1 MRTGTRVHSHRTGP
15 PASELRY
22 VAAVPATSDIA
33 RARSALARKLREGLE
48 QRGYLEV
55 ETPIAVPF
63 AGQEPHLRPFETT
76 FTPDPPIARESVEG
90 ARRLHLHT
98 SPEYAMKRLLAR
110 PGFSRCY
117 QLARVFR
124 DGELSRT
131 HNPEFTLLE
140 LYATPG
146 SADTIMADLE
156 QLLFACASG
165 APARKGHGRGTGAIS
180 LRPPF
185 ERLTCREA
193 FSRYAGFDPLTLDAQ
208 AFAQAARACGVRP
221 ATGASWDDL
230 FTQVLLERIEPA
242 LGIDRPTYLTEYP
255 ASQAALARLK
265 PSDPRVAERF
275 ELYAG
280 GLELANGFSELC
292 DSREQRERLR
302 EEQELRRRLG
312 RDVFPLDEKF
322 LSALDRIGEAG
333 GVAVGFD
340 RLLMLLTGAETIA
353 DVLLFPA
360 VEEYPVTRRTR

>member
-1 MRTGTRVHSHRTGP
+1 MRTMRTGTRVHSHRTGA

-33 RARSALARKLREGLE
+33 RARSALARKLRDGLE

-76 FTPDPPIARESVEG
+76 FTPDPPIAPTGVEG

-117 QLARVFR
+117 QLVRVFR

-140 LYATPG
+140 LYAAPG
-146 SADTIMADLE
+146 SAHTIMADLE
-156 QLLFACASG
+156 QLLSGCATEV
-165 APARKGHGRGTGAIS
+165 PARRGHGRGSGTIS

-193 FSRYAGFDPLTLDAQ
+193 FSRYAGFDPIALDAG
-208 AFAQAARACGVRP
+208 AFTQAARACGVRP
-221 ATGASWDDL
+221 APGASWDDL
-230 FTQVLLERIEPA
+230 FTQVLLEKIEPS
-242 LGIDRPTYLTEYP
+242 G
-255 ASQAALARLK
+255 
-265 PSDPRVAERF
+265 V
-275 ELYAG
+275 AG
-280 GLELANGFSELC
+280 GAGAAQAFRSA
-292 DSREQRERLR
+292 
-302 EEQELRRRLG
+302 RRRAVRAVRRGPRAGERVFGAVRFARAARAAARGAGAAPAARARRLSPRREVPLRARRHRRGG
-312 RDVFPLDEKF
+312 RGCRRVRPAADAADGRGDDRGRAS
-322 LSALDRIGEAG
+322 LSRG
-333 GVAVGFD
+333 
-340 RLLMLLTGAETIA
+340 R
-353 DVLLFPA
+353 
-360 VEEYPVTRRTR
+360 

>member
-1 MRTGTRVHSHRTGP
+1 M
-15 PASELRY
+15 
-22 VAAVPATSDIA
+22 A
-33 RARSALARKLREGLE
+33 RARSALARKLRDALE
-48 QRGYLEV
+48 ERGYLEA

-76 FTPDPPIARESVEG
+76 FTPDPPVPPSGVQG

-110 PGFSRCY
+110 EGFSRCY

-124 DGELSRT
+124 DGEISSA

-140 LYATPG
+140 LYAAPG
-146 SADTIMADLE
+146 SAETIMADLE
-156 QLLFACASG
+156 QLVFACAAE
-165 APARKGHGRGTGAIS
+165 APARKGHGRGSGTIS

-185 ERLTCREA
+185 ERITCREA
-193 FSRYAGFDPLTLDAQ
+193 FTRYAGFDPLSLDES

-221 ATGASWDDL
+221 AQGACWDDL
-230 FTQVLLERIEPA
+230 FTQVLLEKIEPA
-242 LGIDRPTYLTEYP
+242 LGIDRPTFLTGYP
-255 ASQAALARLK
+255 ASQAALARLDR
-265 PSDPRVAERF
+265 SDPRVAERF

-292 DSREQRERLR
+292 DSREQRRRLE
-302 EEQELRRRLG
+302 EEQRVRQRLG
-312 RDVFPLDEKF
+312 REVFPLDEEF

-340 RLLMLLTGAETIA
+340 RLLMLLTGARTISE
-353 DVLLFPA
+353 VLLFPA
-360 VEEYPVTRRTR
+360 AEEYARARRAR

>member
-22 VAAVPATSDIA
+22 VAAVPATTDIA
-33 RARSALARKLREGLE
+33 RTGSASESKLREGLE
-48 QRGYLEV
+48 QRGYLEA

-76 FTPDPPIARESVEG
+76 STPDPPIARESVEG

-165 APARKGHGRGTGAIS
+165 APARKGHGRGTGTIS

-185 ERLTCREA
+185 ERLTFREG
-193 FSRYAGFDPLTLDAQ
+193 FWPYAGFDPFTPTAQ
-208 AFAQAARACGVRP
+208 ACPHTSPAC
-221 ATGASWDDL
+221 
-230 FTQVLLERIEPA
+230 
-242 LGIDRPTYLTEYP
+242 
-255 ASQAALARLK
+255 
-265 PSDPRVAERF
+265 
-275 ELYAG
+275 
-280 GLELANGFSELC
+280 
-292 DSREQRERLR
+292 
-302 EEQELRRRLG
+302 
-312 RDVFPLDEKF
+312 
-322 LSALDRIGEAG
+322 
-333 GVAVGFD
+333 
-340 RLLMLLTGAETIA
+340 
-353 DVLLFPA
+353 
-360 VEEYPVTRRTR
+360 

>member
-1 MRTGTRVHSHRTGP
+1 M
-15 PASELRY
+15 
-22 VAAVPATSDIA
+22 A
-33 RARSALARKLREGLE
+33 RARSALARRLREALE

-55 ETPIAVPF
+55 ETPIAVPV

-76 FTPDPPIARESVEG
+76 FTPDPPVPADGVHG

-110 PGFSRCY
+110 EGFSRCY

-140 LYATPG
+140 LYASPG
-146 SADTIMADLE
+146 NADTIMADLE
-156 QLLFACASG
+156 QLIFAAAPE
-165 APARKGHGRGTGAIS
+165 APARKGHGRGSGTLS

-185 ERLTCREA
+185 ERLSCSEA
-193 FSRYAGFDPLTLDAQ
+193 FQRYAGFDPLPLDGD
-208 AFAQAARACGVRP
+208 AFAQSARGCGVRP
-221 ATGASWDDL
+221 SPGASWDDL
-230 FTQVLLERIEPA
+230 FTQVLLERIEPS
-242 LGIDRPTYLTEYP
+242 LGIDRPTFLTEYP

-265 PSDPRVAERF
+265 PADPRVAERF
-275 ELYAG
+275 ELYAA

-292 DSREQRERLR
+292 DAREQRRRL
-302 EEQELRRRLG
+302 EDEQELRKGLG
-312 RDVFPLDEKF
+312 REVFPLDEKF
-322 LSALDRIGEAG
+322 LAALDRIPEAG
-333 GVAVGFD
+333 GVALGFD

-360 VEEYPVTRRTR
+360 AEEYPAARRKP